1 MRDPVV
7 FCARD
12 IFQTQ
17 NTINVTLQY
26 GEVDLQMVDWLNL
39 RSGIFTVPVA
49 GNYSTLIIITTIIFI
64 KIIFNRA
71 ASLIFF
77 RFSVFCSIFPKNPAR
92 FLLECFALGV
102 RYCMHAGSLR
112 SNYVPQFHNLR
123 FEII

>member
-49 GNYSTLIIITTIIFI
+49 GNYSTLIIITV
-64 KIIFNRA
+64 
-71 ASLIFF
+71 L
-77 RFSVFCSIFPKNPAR
+77 
-92 FLLECFALGV
+92 
-102 RYCMHAGSLR
+102 
-112 SNYVPQFHNLR
+112 FH
-123 FEII
+123 